1 MSIDG
6 VPARAGR
13 LTGYPWALAATVL
26 VGDVPRVLPAA
37 AAGPDRVRGPDVD
50 PPPRHHQRAGR
61 RRGAAP
67 ADSPHPAARGGGR
80 RRRHRPVLA
89 GPSVRGVRGR
99 HQPRHRRRDHGHGP
113 PAPPAQVMAAPRDRR
128 PPALRLVGPGRRRRR
143 RRRSRPLRS
152 SFIRIAETSGFAEAW
167 GSWVI
172 DDLFGLI
179 VITPAIATLRRPRN
193 WSWLR
198 SVEYL
203 IAVAYTAASTYYIFF
218 VVVPGEQGLFG
229 WPYLVVLGSIWIAVR
244 LGVQAVAPVVA
255 LQFWAAVVATVSGLG
270 SFAEAAPDPL
280 DRLLAVELFSIAMA
294 SVILALGGAARCPAS
309 LAGRGRAGRPAPAR
323 GHRRVGRRDLR
334 QELRGPRRVGHL
346 RPGEQGRCRVRRASG
361 RRGARTARRRAVPAG
376 GRRPDSRS
384 GHGLFSRRASP
395 SPRRAGSPTRWAE
408 SGSSPT
414 SPTR

>member
-1 MSIDG
+1 MALRLPSRLIPPLAVG
-6 VPARAGR
+6 AVAGII
-13 LTGYPWALAATVL
+13 
-26 VGDVPRVLPAA
+26 
-37 AAGPDRVRGPDVD
+37 VRFSLD
-50 PPPRHHQRAGR
+50 HQFEA
-61 RRGAAP
+61 
-67 ADSPHPAARGGGR
+67 
-80 RRRHRPVLA
+80 
-89 GPSVRGVRGR
+89 VRGR
-99 HQPRHRRRDHGHGP
+99 RS
-113 PAPPAQVMAAPRDRR
+113 ASSSAPRSSRWSYLLRR
-128 PPALRLVGPGRRRRR
+128 AGSWRLRETDDLLRYGLVGPGRHRRRWRDRRRR
-143 RRRSRPLRS
+143 GRPS
-152 SFIRIAETSGFAEAW
+152 SAHAATGGFAEVW

-280 DRLLAVELFSIAMA
+280 DRLLAVELFSIVMA
-294 SVILALGGAARCPAS
+294 SVILALGSAARRPAS

-323 GHRRVGRRDLR
+323 GHRRVGRGDLR

-346 RPGEQGRCRVRRASG
+346 RPGEQGRCGVRRASG

-376 GRRPDSRS
+376 GRCPTRAQQTRLSS
-384 GHGLFSRRASP
+384 SRASP
-395 SPRRAGSPTRWAE
+395 SPRRAGSPTRRAE

-414 SPTR
+414 PPTR